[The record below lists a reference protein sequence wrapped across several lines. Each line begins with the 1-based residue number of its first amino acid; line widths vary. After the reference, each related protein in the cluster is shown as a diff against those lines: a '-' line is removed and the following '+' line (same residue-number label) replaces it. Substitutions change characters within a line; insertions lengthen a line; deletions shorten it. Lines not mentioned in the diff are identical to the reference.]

1 MKNKPVLIQV
11 IGDNGPIST
20 LGRNTNSNY
29 RVSAASQVPLP
40 ISSMPYR
47 GEQRYPSHSSGS
59 GRGILREP
67 RLRFMDQTDHSSG
80 TRSSETSATITTTTT
95 SDDGFGDMRYD
106 SLNCYISMFQGCMV
120 ELNKSRHDLETC

>member
-1 MKNKPVLIQV
+1 MNWAALIQV
-11 IGDNGPIST
+11 IGESGPVST
-20 LGRNTNSNY
+20 LGRNTNSSY
-29 RVSAASQVPLP
+29 HHSPPPPHQVPLP

-80 TRSSETSATITTTTT
+80 TRSSEASATITTTTNDA

-106 SLNCYISMFQGCMV
+106 NAYITFMSTVFVCKEIV
-120 ELNKSRHDLETC
+120 KINL

>member
-1 MKNKPVLIQV
+1 MKSEMMNKPDFIQV
-11 IGDNGPIST
+11 IGENGPIST
-20 LGRNTNSNY
+20 LGRSASNKY
-29 RVSAASQVPLP
+29 RVSPAQVPLP

-80 TRSSETSATITTTTT
+80 TRSSETSATVTTST
-95 SDDGFGDMRYD
+95 SDDGFGDMRYAC
-106 SLNCYISMFQGCMV
+106 LN
-120 ELNKSRHDLETC
+120 

>member
-1 MKNKPVLIQV
+1 MIQV
-11 IGDNGPIST
+11 IGDTGPGPIST
-20 LGRNTNSNY
+20 LGRNTNSNFHIPPP
-29 RVSAASQVPLP
+29 AQVPLP
-40 ISSMPYR
+40 VSSMPYR

-95 SDDGFGDMRYD
+95 SDDGFGDMRYVPLNFCNFSK
-106 SLNCYISMFQGCMV
+106 SLS
-120 ELNKSRHDLETC
+120 L

>member
-1 MKNKPVLIQV
+1 MKSEMMNIPDFIQV
-11 IGDNGPIST
+11 IGENGPIST
-20 LGRNTNSNY
+20 LGRSANNNY
-29 RVSAASQVPLP
+29 HASSAQVPLP

-80 TRSSETSATITTTTT
+80 TRSSETSATVTTATA

-106 SLNCYISMFQGCMV
+106 CLN
-120 ELNKSRHDLETC
+120 

>member
-1 MKNKPVLIQV
+1 MISNQEILSHTVFIQV
-11 IGDNGPIST
+11 IGENGPVST
-20 LGRNTNSNY
+20 LGRNTSN
-29 RVSAASQVPLP
+29 RFHSPSPPRQVPLP

-80 TRSSETSATITTTTT
+80 TRSSEASATITTTTNDA
-95 SDDGFGDMRYD
+95 SDDGFGDMRYEMK
-106 SLNCYISMFQGCMV
+106 L
-120 ELNKSRHDLETC
+120 

>member
-1 MKNKPVLIQV
+1 MIWNLKLTNKRILIQV
-11 IGDNGPIST
+11 IGESGPIST

-29 RVSAASQVPLP
+29 RTSSAQVPLP

-80 TRSSETSATITTTTT
+80 GTRSSETSATITTATA
-95 SDDGFGDMRYD
+95 SDDGFGDMRY
-106 SLNCYISMFQGCMV
+106 YIDFRFVQI
-120 ELNKSRHDLETC
+120 